1 MYLGLTIKTN
11 SVLRLTQYPD
21 RLNIQTDSI
30 TRLTQYPHRLNIHTD
45 SISRLT
51 QYLDWLNIHTDSIL
65 RPHFVGPE
73 SGCTNRTSPYLE
85 SLGLSLNH
93 DCSELFIKV
102 YLIDVYLANFAF
114 SFISK
119 IPPEITKPLNK
130 PVFVSFF
137 RFFFSTFYFKK

>member
-1 MYLGLTIKTN
+1 MYLGLAIKTN

-30 TRLTQYPHRLNIHTD
+30 SRLTQYPHRLNIKTTFCRSQD
-45 SISRLT
+45 
-51 QYLDWLNIHTDSIL
+51 
-65 RPHFVGPE
+65 
-73 SGCTNRTSPYLE
+73 RTSPYLE

-102 YLIDVYLANFAF
+102 YLIDVYLTDFAF

-137 RFFFSTFYFKK
+137 RFFFFTFLL